1 MRTSPPVG
9 SAMPANDGT
18 IHGARPVPRR
28 LMVVGAA
35 ATLGIAGIGVLIR
48 PGPGGALLFG
58 LPDPV
63 EWRAGRYIANAAG
76 WLCVAVL
83 VTCWLLLVR
92 LARAG
97 GLSVRSTGWTIGAWS
112 LPLAL
117 GPALFSS
124 DIFSYA
130 AQGQLAARGMD
141 PYSVGPLAL
150 GESSRFYQLSDPFW
164 KVTPTPYG
172 PVWVGLTKFFALISG
187 QNPAVT
193 VSLLR
198 ITQFVSVAVIAV
210 TMVEL
215 AKRLDADPA
224 TVLAIGVANPIFM
237 LHLISGGHN
246 DGLMLALLLFGL
258 LLAIDQHRVLASI
271 VVGCAVAV
279 KLPAAAGIIFIGWGW
294 FGPVTKVW
302 RRVLGIALAGAIS
315 TAVVALWSWG
325 TGLGWGWIN
334 TAVTS
339 PTTLKTKTSP
349 TVAFALIIRQL
360 ARLMGVHT
368 RPSQVV
374 SPLAVVGVV
383 MAIVA
388 CGVIIFRAREAVSVV
403 SLGLAL
409 LAVAMLGPTLYPWYI
424 VGAIGLLAFAQ
435 RPWKIATLVVLSA
448 VLALVVLP
456 SGSGILQRI
465 EPFGSWVMP
474 VVIGVSVGIWWR
486 RHRGL
491 DPASPVPAATEP
503 PAT

>member
-9 SAMPANDGT
+9 SATPADDGT
-18 IHGARPVPRR
+18 IAGARPVPRR
-28 LMVVGAA
+28 LLVLGSS
-35 ATLGIAGIGVLIR
+35 ATFGIAAIGVLIR

-63 EWRAGRYIANAAG
+63 EWRWGRFIANAAG
-76 WLCVAVL
+76 WLLVAVL
-83 VTCWLLLVR
+83 VGCWLSLVR
-92 LARAG
+92 LTRAG
-97 GLSVRSTGWTIGAWS
+97 GVSVRSTGWTIGAWS

-150 GESSRFYQLSDPFW
+150 GADSRFYQLSDPFW

-172 PVWVGLTKFFALISG
+172 PLWVGLTKFFAQVSG
-187 QNPAVT
+187 HDPAIT

-198 ITQFVSVAVIAV
+198 ITQILSVAVIAV

-224 TVLAIGVANPIFM
+224 VVLAIGVANPIFM

-246 DGLMLALLLFGL
+246 DGLMLALLLVGL

-279 KLPAAAGIIFIGWGW
+279 KLPAAAGIVFIGWGW
-294 FGPVTKVW
+294 FGPSARLW
-302 RRVLGIALAGAIS
+302 RRTLGVAIAGAIS
-315 TAVVALWSWG
+315 TAVIAVLSWG
-325 TGLGWGWIN
+325 TGLGWGWLN

-349 TVAFALIIRQL
+349 TVAFALIIRQM
-360 ARLMGVHT
+360 ARLLGVHT

-374 SPLAVVGVV
+374 SPLAAAGVV
-383 MAIVA
+383 AAIVA

-435 RPWKIATLVVLSA
+435 RPWKIATIVVLSA

-474 VVIGVSVGIWWR
+474 VVIAVSVGMWWR

-491 DPASPVPAATEP
+491 DPVAHQPAVE
-503 PAT
+503 

>member
-1 MRTSPPVG
+1 M
-9 SAMPANDGT
+9 
-18 IHGARPVPRR
+18 
-28 LMVVGAA
+28 
-35 ATLGIAGIGVLIR
+35 GIAASVGIASVGVFIR

-63 EWRAGRYIANAAG
+63 EWRWGRFMANTAG
-76 WLCVAVL
+76 WLFVAVL
-83 VTCWLLLVR
+83 VACWVQLVR

-97 GLSVRSTGWTIGAWS
+97 VANPDSVLRTAVGWS
-112 LPLAL
+112 VPLAL

-130 AQGQLAARGMD
+130 AQGELAARGID
-141 PYSVGPLAL
+141 PYTYGPLAL
-150 GESSRFYQLSDPFW
+150 GLDSRYYQLSDPFW
-164 KVTPTPYG
+164 QITPTPYG
-172 PVWVGLTKFFALISG
+172 PVWVGLSRVFAGVSG
-187 QNPAVT
+187 HNPAVT

-198 ITQFVSVAVIAV
+198 LTQIVAVVAV
-210 TMVEL
+210 AWLSVRL
-215 AKRLDADPA
+215 ARRLGADPA
-224 TVLAIGVANPIFM
+224 VVLAVGVANPIFM

-246 DGLMLALLLFGL
+246 DGLMLALLLAGL
-258 LLAIDQHRVLASI
+258 LLAVDRRRVLAS
-271 VVGCAVAV
+271 VVLGCAVSV
-279 KLPAAAGIIFIGWGW
+279 KLPAAAGLIFVGWGW
-294 FGPVTKVW
+294 FGPSARIW
-302 RRVLGIALAGAIS
+302 RRMVGVAVSGAIG
-315 TAVVALWSWG
+315 TVVIAFWCWT

-360 ARLMGVHT
+360 ARLVGINT

-374 SPLAVVGVV
+374 SPLAAAGVV
-383 MAIVA
+383 VAIVA
-388 CGVIIFRAREAVSVV
+388 FGVIIFRAREAVSVV

-435 RPWKIATLVVLSA
+435 RPWKIAALAVLSG

-456 SGSGILQRI
+456 SGSGILQRV
-465 EPFGSWVMP
+465 EPVGSWVMP
-474 VVIGVSVGIWWR
+474 VTIAVSVGIWWR

-491 DPASPVPAATEP
+491 DPPVHTAAT
-503 PAT
+503 